1 MRWQGE
7 MTRGMDLSWPRQQT
21 LRGIRIPRH
30 GLFHMVQDVWP
41 KWAKYKITKM
51 WSRVYYIYIHII
63 WGFYQ
68 EHWVN
73 TGEIADT
80 YTDIYISWNNLIYPL
95 YQAAHINY
103 SDINSYW
110 LIFNFIWIN
119 YHIYSYINLLCPN
132 SWYHSL

>member
-1 MRWQGE
+1 
-7 MTRGMDLSWPRQQT
+7 
-21 LRGIRIPRH
+21 
-30 GLFHMVQDVWP
+30 
-41 KWAKYKITKM
+41 M
-51 WSRVYYIYIHII
+51 WSRVYYIYIYIHII

-110 LIFNFIWIN
+110 LIFNFVWIN
-119 YHIYSYINLLCPN
+119 YHIYIYIVISTYCVQIVDTIHC
-132 SWYHSL
+132 SWCIVTFDIWSVLILTHYSSIISVYVNKYVCIHYIEI